1 MPAFSLAPADANPF
15 SVQLAPDKLWQ
26 AINPW
31 TWNID
36 HNQLGLI
43 NISLGETSYPE
54 TERRILDEVGSYG
67 KQLGHIAD
75 ALEVLI
81 RHFDTATLTPKES
94 DALDVLKG
102 DLAQIRGIK
111 ARDIPGAAAAM
122 AA

>member
-15 SVQLAPDKLWQ
+15 QVSLAPDKLWQ

-81 RHFDTATLTPKES
+81 RHFDTAKLTPKES